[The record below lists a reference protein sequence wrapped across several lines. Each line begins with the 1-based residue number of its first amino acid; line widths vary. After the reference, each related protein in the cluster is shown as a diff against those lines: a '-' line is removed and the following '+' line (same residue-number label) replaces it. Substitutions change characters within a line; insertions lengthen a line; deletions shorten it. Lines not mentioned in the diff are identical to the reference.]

1 MSCDMVADR
10 TRVASGGVGL
20 EINRTLD
27 RFLAGVERRAL
38 RMAAISTGS
47 TDEALDIVQDAMM
60 KFATRYAGRDA
71 DDWGPLFQRI
81 LQNAVTDWHRRSR
94 VRNRWRWFVG
104 LRESHGEQADPLLE
118 IADPRAREPGAM
130 LQEGEAMVHL
140 ERAIGELPL
149 RQQQA
154 FMLRLWEGMSVQQT
168 ASAMGCTQGSVKTH
182 YSRAVNSLREKLEAH
197 WP

>member
-1 MSCDMVADR
+1 MSCDMVAER

-47 TDEALDIVQDAMM
+47 MDEALDIVQDAMLR
-60 KFATRYAGRDA
+60 FATRYGTRAES
-71 DDWGPLFQRI
+71 DWAPLFQRI
-81 LQNAVTDWHRRSR
+81 LQNAVTDWHRRRQVRSR
-94 VRNRWRWFVG
+94 WQHLFG
-104 LRESHGEQADPLLE
+104 HAQTDPETADPLQTL
-118 IADPRAREPGAM
+118 ADPRVREPGAM
-130 LQEGEAMVHL
+130 VQEGEAMQRL

-154 FMLRLWEGMSVQQT
+154 FMLRLWEGLSVGET
-168 ASAMGCTQGSVKTH
+168 AAAMGCTQGSVKTH
-182 YSRAVNSLREKLEAH
+182 YSRAVNCLREKLEAH